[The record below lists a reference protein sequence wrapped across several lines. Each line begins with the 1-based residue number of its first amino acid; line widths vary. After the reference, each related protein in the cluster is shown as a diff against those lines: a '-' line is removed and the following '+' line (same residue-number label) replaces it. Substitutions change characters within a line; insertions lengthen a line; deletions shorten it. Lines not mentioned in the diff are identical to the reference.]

1 MKKLL
6 ALLTVLTLT
15 AGAVMA
21 TEPLLLD
28 PISPAVLNSI
38 PNAVNSTVNPGG
50 NGVNVTIPGAT
61 GVSATYDANM
71 VPQNAAAK
79 GLPVPKKR
87 LPRIR
92 IVTKQGRQTNT
103 QWNPGGKGTKSFF

>member
-6 ALLTVLTLT
+6 ALLTLLVFTSGSVL
-15 AGAVMA
+15 A

-28 PISPAVLNSI
+28 PISPEVLNDI
-38 PNAVNSTVNPGG
+38 PAAIKANIEGLEVSVPGQ
-50 NGVNVTIPGAT
+50 NELEAK
-61 GVSATYDANM
+61 YDPNM

-79 GLPVPKKR
+79 GEPVPKKR
-87 LPRIR
+87 IPRIR